1 MVKQK
6 EENKDHFECHHPSY
20 SSVYL
25 PRFRSMSVCWS
36 VCLVFF
42 LIKKIMNSGGIP
54 GDFYFLLCAY
64 LNFLRFWQGACYY
77 LCIAK
82 NEVLKTKMGIHLV

>member
-1 MVKQK
+1 M
-6 EENKDHFECHHPSY
+6 
-20 SSVYL
+20 
-25 PRFRSMSVCWS
+25 
-36 VCLVFF
+36 FF